1 MEKFISFTNIE
12 DKISYLFNK
21 NHYLLLLCS
30 LIIIIFFSMYLS
42 RQRHKIQKGSVIF
55 IALLLLV
62 FEGLRIFWRY
72 KYLQANYQSLDFLNV
87 TNLDFFTL
95 SLWVSIP
102 LIFFAALRKKKNKPA
117 SISLNFVFG
126 VATLFAIITLVYPV
140 NINTNFEFW
149 HCYNLI
155 YLLTRSLICML
166 GLMFVF
172 AKWISVGRFLDVWK
186 SLFALLFLGVA
197 CFVSAYFFAPQTN
210 LFYINSFPIFDS
222 IGIHLPFPWHILMLG
237 AFLFVF
243 QVILHIPF
251 IIRQH
256 IKNKRGL

>member
-1 MEKFISFTNIE
+1 
-12 DKISYLFNK
+12 
-21 NHYLLLLCS
+21 
-30 LIIIIFFSMYLS
+30 
-42 RQRHKIQKGSVIF
+42 
-55 IALLLLV
+55 
-62 FEGLRIFWRY
+62 
-72 KYLQANYQSLDFLNV
+72 
-87 TNLDFFTL
+87 
-95 SLWVSIP
+95 
-102 LIFFAALRKKKNKPA
+102 
-117 SISLNFVFG
+117 
-126 VATLFAIITLVYPV
+126 
-140 NINTNFEFW
+140 
-149 HCYNLI
+149 
-155 YLLTRSLICML
+155 ML

-210 LFYINSFPIFDS
+210 LFYINNFPIFDS